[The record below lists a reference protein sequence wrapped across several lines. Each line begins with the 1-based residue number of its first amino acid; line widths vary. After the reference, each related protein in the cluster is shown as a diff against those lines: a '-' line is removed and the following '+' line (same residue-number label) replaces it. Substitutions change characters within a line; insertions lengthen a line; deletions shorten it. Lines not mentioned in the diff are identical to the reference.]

1 MKILF
6 FIEDLGPG
14 GKQRRLV
21 ELIKGLSKTKK
32 FEMEL
37 VIMDDTIFYGDVLK
51 I

>member
-21 ELIKGLSKTKK
+21 ELIKGLSNKSE

-37 VIMDDTIFYGDVLK
+37 MIIFIIK
-51 I
+51 MFC